1 MLSVELSESAAAPDT
16 AISSLYCDPR
26 LRARMPKPAARPERA
41 AAEPRPRAVCRV
53 DVPIVFQQAARLS
66 TAEIKLLHAGEDYR
80 HEIELCHDSHVLVT
94 CFDSQPQMWER
105 REGAAKF
112 RMEWAPGAA
121 LFVPA
126 RTPLWIRR
134 DSRACSRIL
143 LVMIDPTA
151 LKSLK
156 NVNFDT
162 LGIEFR
168 PHFSLDD
175 PAILNTLASI
185 KDDVERPGP
194 GGRLYRESLIIQLL
208 IRLVQVSSNFE
219 IASAHSQAKGG
230 LATWQL
236 RKVLGLIDS
245 DLARSPSLEQLGSAV
260 SVSSRHLCRAFRQ
273 SVGVPPHRYMVERRI
288 ERAKELMRDP
298 SLRLTDIALST
309 GFGDA
314 SAFSRSFRRF
324 TGLAPRAY
332 RKLV

>member
-1 MLSVELSESAAAPDT
+1 MLSVELSGALPVPDAAL
-16 AISSLYCDPR
+16 SSLYDGSR
-26 LRARMPKPAARPERA
+26 LCARMPQATARTHRA
-41 AAEPRPRAVCRV
+41 AAEPRSRAVCRV
-53 DVPIVFQQAARLS
+53 DVPVMYQQAARLS
-66 TAEIKLLHAGEDYR
+66 TAEIKLLRAGEDYR
-80 HEIELCHDSHVLVT
+80 HEIELCLDSHVIVT
-94 CFDSQPQMWER
+94 CFDSEPQMWER

-126 RTPLWIRR
+126 RTHLWIRR
-134 DSRACSRIL
+134 DSRIISDIL

-151 LKSLK
+151 LRTLK

-162 LGIEFR
+162 AGIQFR

-175 PAILNTLASI
+175 QAISNTLATI

-208 IRLVQVSSNFE
+208 IRLVQVASNFE
-219 IASAHSQAKGG
+219 VLNGNSNAKGG
-230 LATWQL
+230 LAGWQL

-245 DLARSPSLEQLGSAV
+245 DLAKSPSLKQLGSAV
-260 SVSSRHLCRAFRQ
+260 RVSGRHFCRAFRQ
-273 SVGVPPHRYMVERRI
+273 SVGVPPHRYMVQRRI

-298 SLRLTDIALST
+298 RLRLTDIALST

-314 SAFSRSFRRF
+314 STFSRSFRRF
-324 TGLAPRAY
+324 TGLASRAY